1 MYKRVLY
8 YDRKNKNGYI
18 TIPLIIIPESEN
30 ISEISKNGEL
40 YELVE
45 KWKQIYES
53 KSEPY
58 TYTISLEDL
67 KDWYSYMTD
76 YIDSEI
82 IYTYDEREKVY
93 IFSFYGELIGLITD
107 KEIMNKEMKSL
118 TKLVEKL

>member
-1 MYKRVLY
+1 MNDY
-8 YDRKNKNGYI
+8 YKNGYI